1 MSALRRGIPK
11 GDTMLQA
18 QGVNYPAIIVRNME
32 DSVRFYQR
40 LGLQPLYV
48 EPNRDDPESIV
59 AVLSAGGSDSFV
71 MLVGPMKPGSVRL
84 ADAQPGIGSMQYL
97 SFHVTLDQMNSMW
110 DEMSRSGVQGSEQIK
125 RGYERLVFLEDP
137 NGVLITLV
145 AWGVEPPRGMPK
157 TLVLQV
163 AAMIRERAGAMY
175 IEDEH
180 IEGAIREI
188 EAATRE
194 ERGG

>member
-1 MSALRRGIPK
+1 
-11 GDTMLQA
+11 MLQA
-18 QGVNYPAIIVRNME
+18 QGLNYPAIIVRDME
-32 DSVRFYQR
+32 DSIRFYQR

-48 EPNRDDPESIV
+48 EPNRDDPDSII
-59 AVLSAGGSDSFV
+59 ALLSAGGGDSFV
-71 MLVGPMKPGSVRL
+71 MLVGPQKPNSVRI

-97 SFHVTLDQMNSMW
+97 SFHVTLDAMNSMW

-145 AWGVEPPRGMPK
+145 AWGVEPPEGMPK
-157 TLVLQV
+157 GLVLQV
-163 AAMIRERAGAMY
+163 AAMLRERAGAMF

-180 IEGAIREI
+180 VASAIKEI
-188 EAATRE
+188 ETASRGAQAT
-194 ERGG
+194 